1 MPDIK
6 LRDGSG
12 VEQTYTGVDTITVPL
27 ADGTGTWTYG
37 LTDEELTFT
46 NASYMFSNNSPFYNN
61 SNYYIRRSNFNNV
74 SDMSFM
80 FKNNDKITDLSDITI
95 NINTNASAPINS
107 AFENCINLRKLP
119 TFTMSAG
126 SKVNMNQG
134 SSFLRNCYV
143 LEEGEIQKVIYLEP
157 YSNPQVSLFAYNYN
171 IKNMDLSNMKLN
183 TWDNSYWSYNKFVN
197 SEPNLRSLK
206 LPAWNVKQDSNP
218 IGGSSYY
225 LSDSFTEMIMLDSL
239 TFSTNADGSPMKAKV
254 KGQSFNVTGSNSYP
268 YGYSRF
274 DMASYTLS
282 KGLMLYPDE
291 PLTGDDNV
299 FRDMTGSNTTV
310 EQIQAGYDRVK
321 NRPNWCSFWSGTVT
335 YNGTSVTA
343 SRLTSR
349 FNHKS
354 IVEFI
359 NTLPD
364 TSEYLATAGGTNTLK
379 LLKYQGDLTDEG
391 GVSDLTPEEIAV
403 ASAKGWTVTLV

>member
-12 VEQTYTGVDTITVPL
+12 VEQTYSGVDTITVPL

-46 NASYMFSNNSPFYNN
+46 NGSYVFSNSSPLYNN

-80 FKNNDKITDLSDITI
+80 FKNNDKIIDLSDITI
-95 NINTNASAPINS
+95 NINKDIGAPIIS

-119 TFTMSAG
+119 TFTMSQG
-126 SKVNMNQG
+126 SKVNINQS

-143 LEEGEIQKVIYLEP
+143 LEEGELQKVIYLES
-157 YSNPQVSLFAYNYN
+157 YSSPQNSLFAYNYN
-171 IKNMDLSNMKLN
+171 IKNIDLSDMKLN
-183 TWDNSYWSYNKFVN
+183 TWDSNYWSYNDFIN
-197 SEPNLRSLK
+197 FEPNLRSLK
-206 LPAWNVKQDSNP
+206 LPAWNVKQDSKP
-218 IGGSSYY
+218 MGSSYY
-225 LSDSFTEMIMLDSL
+225 LSDSFVEMIMLNSL

-268 YGYSRF
+268 CGYSQY
-274 DMASYTLS
+274 DMDSYVIS

-299 FRDMTGSNTTV
+299 FRDMTGYNTTV
-310 EQIQAGYDRVK
+310 EKIQAGYDRVK

-359 NTLPD
+359 NTIPD

>member
-46 NASYMFSNNSPFYNN
+46 NASYMFSSDSPFYNN

-95 NINTNASAPINS
+95 NINSNTSVPINS

-126 SKVNMNQG
+126 SRVNMNQG

-143 LEEGEIQKVIYLEP
+143 LEEGEVQKVIYLEP

-206 LPAWNVKQDSNP
+206 LPAWNVKQDSEP
-218 IGGSSYY
+218 IMGSSYY
-225 LSDSFTEMIMLDSL
+225 LSDLFSEMLMLNSL

-268 YGYSRF
+268 CGYSRY
-274 DMASYTLS
+274 DMDNYTSS
-282 KGLMLYPDE
+282 KGLMSYPDE

-321 NRPNWCSFWSGTVT
+321 NRPNWCSFWDGTVT

-364 TSEYLATAGGTNTLK
+364 TSEYLATAGGTNTIK
-379 LLKYQGDLTDEG
+379 LSKYQGDLTDEG
-391 GVSDLTPEEIAV
+391 GVSNLTPEEIAV
-403 ASAKGWTVTLV
+403 ATARGWTVTIV

>member
-12 VEQTYTGVDTITVPL
+12 VEQTYTGVDTITIPL

-74 SDMSFM
+74 SNMSFM

-95 NINTNASAPINS
+95 NINKDIGAPIAS

-119 TFTMSAG
+119 TFTMSPG
-126 SKVNMNQG
+126 SKININQ
-134 SSFLRNCYV
+134 SSFFLSKCYV
-143 LEEGEIQKVIYLEP
+143 LEENELQKVIYLEP
-157 YSNPQVSLFAYNYN
+157 YSNPQQPLFSYNYN
-171 IKNMDLSNMKLN
+171 IKNVDLSNMKLN
-183 TWDNSYWSYNKFVN
+183 TWDSSYWSYKDFIN

-206 LPAWNVKQDSNP
+206 LPAWNVKQDSKP
-218 IGGSSYY
+218 LGSSYY
-225 LSDSFTEMIMLDSL
+225 LSDSFSEMIMLDSL

-254 KGQSFNVTGSNSYP
+254 KGQSFNVTGNNSYP
-268 YGYSRF
+268 YGCSRY
-274 DMASYTLS
+274 DMDNYTAS
-282 KGLMLYPDE
+282 KGLMSYPDE
-291 PLTGDDNV
+291 PITKDDNV
-299 FRDMTGSNTTV
+299 FRDMIGSNTTV
-310 EQIQAGYDRVK
+310 EKIKAGYNRVK

-335 YNGTSVTA
+335 YNGTSIPA

-359 NTLPD
+359 NTIPD
-364 TSEYLATAGGTNTLK
+364 TSEYLATAGGTNTIK
-379 LLKYQGDLTDEG
+379 LNKYQGDLTDEG

-403 ASAKGWTVTLV
+403 ATAKGWTVTIV